1 MSAESLSLISVL
13 DRAVQEPDLLAE
25 LAADPLDTVRRLGIR
40 LTGDDLKVML
50 GVAGASDAELLEVL
64 RRRLAQRRD
73 GCGGCS
79 IP

>member
-1 MSAESLSLISVL
+1 MSAASPSLISVL

-25 LAADPLDTVRRLGIR
+25 LAADPLDTVRRLGVR

-50 GVAGASDAELLEVL
+50 GVDGASDAELLEVI
-64 RRRLAQRRD
+64 RRRLAQRRA